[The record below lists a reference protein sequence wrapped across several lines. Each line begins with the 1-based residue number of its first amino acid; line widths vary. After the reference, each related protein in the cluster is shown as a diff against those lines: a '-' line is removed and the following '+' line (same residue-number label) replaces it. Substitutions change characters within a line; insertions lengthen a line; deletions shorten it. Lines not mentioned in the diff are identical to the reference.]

1 MIEKHQYIGA
11 TLSLFFNYNYEFG
24 GFKIP
29 KDKSYLETIQDYIKK
44 IGYKG
49 SKIVIMVGS
58 IIVLTLRQTGNTIAI
73 DNYLTDSL
81 TKTEVVEIKKE
92 EPKIEIKEGVP
103 EVIQEVKSIPTL
115 KENTISKNNTVTK
128 DNTTPKVTE
137 KKGGDEPKKE
147 ETKQEAPKEEPKQ
160 EVIPEHTWE
169 HPITLIH
176 NGKSETIELEDYV
189 LGVVA
194 AEMPASFHIEALKA
208 QAIIARTYA
217 LNLISK
223 GNTLT
228 DSSTI
233 QEYIDANIMQ
243 SKWGSSYQTYYNK
256 IKNAVSS
263 TKGQTIKYNGKYID
277 AVYHSTSNGYTEDS
291 INVWNNNIPYLKSVD
306 SSWDKNATSYLREK
320 SMSLE
325 EFNRILGTSISS
337 NEEVEVLSKTSGN
350 RIDKIKLGDI
360 SYTGLELRTILN
372 LRSTDFDIN
381 INDNNVVMT
390 TRGYGHGVG
399 LSQYGANGMASNGYN
414 YKQIL
419 EHYYQGVIVN

>member
-1 MIEKHQYIGA
+1 MIEKHQYIDD
-11 TLSLFFNYNYEFG
+11 TLYLFFNYNYEFG
-24 GFKIP
+24 SFNIP
-29 KDKSYLETIQDYIKK
+29 KNRSYLETIKDYIKR

-49 SKIVIMVGS
+49 RNIVIMVGS

-92 EPKIEIKEGVP
+92 EPKEELVTKVEEQVLEKKETPKANIVVGERTTQKTVTETP
-103 EVIQEVKSIPTL
+103 KQEVK
-115 KENTISKNNTVTK
+115 
-128 DNTTPKVTE
+128 
-137 KKGGDEPKKE
+137 KE
-147 ETKQEAPKEEPKQ
+147 EPKQEASKEEPKQ

-169 HPITLIH
+169 HPITIIH
-176 NGKSETIELEDYV
+176 NGKSEKIELEDYV

-194 AEMPASFHIEALKA
+194 AEMPASFHIEALKS

-223 GNTLT
+223 GNILT

-233 QEYIDANIMQ
+233 QEYIDTNSMQ
-243 SKWGSSYQTYYNK
+243 NKWGSSYQTYYNK

-263 TKGQTIKYNGKYID
+263 TKGETIKYNGRYID

-291 INVWNNNIPYLKSVD
+291 VNVWKNNIPYLKSV
-306 SSWDKNATSYLREK
+306 SSEWDKNATSYLREK
-320 SMSLE
+320 NMSLD
-325 EFNRILGTSISS
+325 EFNRLLGINISS
-337 NEEVEVLSKTSGN
+337 NEEIEILSKTEGN
-350 RIDKIKLGDI
+350 RIDEIKLGDLT
-360 SYTGLELRTILN
+360 YTGLEIRTILN

-381 INDNNVVMT
+381 INENNVILT

-399 LSQYGANGMASNGYN
+399 LSQYGANGMANNGYN

-419 EHYYQGVIVN
+419 EHYYQGVTVN

>member
-1 MIEKHQYIGA
+1 MIEKHQYIGD
-11 TLSLFFNYNYEFG
+11 TLYLFFNYNYEFG
-24 GFKIP
+24 SFNIP
-29 KDKSYLETIQDYIKK
+29 KYKSYLETIKDYIKR

-73 DNYLTDSL
+73 DNYLTDEI
-81 TKTEVVEIKKE
+81 TKTDVIEAKVE
-92 EPKIEIKEGVP
+92 EPKE
-103 EVIQEVKSIPTL
+103 EVINNVEEQKVLKKKETLKQNTVVKEKTTQKTVIETPKQTEEVKQ
-115 KENTISKNNTVTK
+115 
-128 DNTTPKVTE
+128 
-137 KKGGDEPKKE
+137 EPSKE
-147 ETKQEAPKEEPKQ
+147 EVKMEEPKQ
-160 EVIPEHTWE
+160 EVVSEKTWE

-176 NGKSETIELEDYV
+176 NGISETIELEDYV

-194 AEMPASFHIEALKA
+194 AEMPASFHIEALKS

-263 TKGQTIKYNGKYID
+263 TKGQTIKYNGRYID

-320 SMSLE
+320 TMSLE
-325 EFNRILGTSISS
+325 EFNRLLGINISS
-337 NEEVEVLSKTSGN
+337 NDEIEVLSKTEGN
-350 RIDKIKLGDI
+350 RIDKIKLADLT
-360 SYTGLELRTILN
+360 YTGLELRTILN

-381 INDNNVVMT
+381 INDNNVILT

-399 LSQYGANGMASNGYN
+399 LSQYGANGMANNGYN

-419 EHYYQGVIVN
+419 EHYYQGVTVN

>member
-1 MIEKHQYIGA
+1 MIERYQYIGD
-11 TLSLFFNYNYEFG
+11 TLYLFFNYDYEFG
-24 GFKIP
+24 SFNIP
-29 KDKSYLETIQDYIKK
+29 KSKNYLETIKDYIKK

-58 IIVLTLRQTGNTIAI
+58 IMVLTLRQTENTIAI
-73 DNYLTDSL
+73 DNYLTDEI
-81 TKTEVVEIKKE
+81 TKENVMEEKIEVNKEKEQEVIAKAEEVKEKVTPKTNTVVKEKVTPKVVTETPKQTEEIKQEQPKEEIKKE
-92 EPKIEIKEGVP
+92 E
-103 EVIQEVKSIPTL
+103 L
-115 KENTISKNNTVTK
+115 
-128 DNTTPKVTE
+128 
-137 KKGGDEPKKE
+137 
-147 ETKQEAPKEEPKQ
+147 KQ
-160 EVIPEHTWE
+160 EVIPEKTWE

-194 AEMPASFHIEALKA
+194 AEMPASFNIEALKA
-208 QAIIARTYA
+208 QSIIARTYA

-233 QEYIDANIMQ
+233 QEYIDTSKMQ
-243 SKWGSSYQTYYNK
+243 SKWGNSYQTYYNK

-263 TKGQTIKYNGKYID
+263 TKGITIKYNGKYID

-291 INVWNNNIPYLKSVD
+291 INVWKNNIPYLKSVD

-320 SMSLE
+320 NMSLN
-325 EFNRILGTSISS
+325 EFNRLLGINIES
-337 NEEVEVLSKTSGN
+337 NEEIEVLSKTVSN
-350 RIDKIKLGDI
+350 RIDKIKLGDLT
-360 SYTGLELRTILN
+360 YTGLELRTILN

-381 INDNNVVMT
+381 ISDNNVVIT

-419 EHYYQGVIVN
+419 EHYYQGVTIQ